1 MQITVSPNH
10 SQLLSSNEVI
20 LPHQTWLDYENLLNI
35 RQGQTLPKIYFNSL
49 TQEIRLMS
57 PLPGHGNRIDT
68 LRDLI
73 KLLLR
78 RQGSDWHCFDPITL
92 KKFEQAGLEPD
103 TCFYI
108 TNRQAI
114 LGKEKLDLAIDPP
127 PDLAVEIDLTSSTKP
142 EDYQPFAI
150 PELWIYRQGE
160 LLIYLWD
167 NPTYQESQTSQI
179 FPDIDVKN
187 LLPQYVELA
196 WTKGSSIAL
205 RQFEQDL

>member
-1 MQITVSPNH
+1 MQITTNPDTINLLPG
-10 SQLLSSNEVI
+10 SQVI
-20 LPHQTWLDYENLLNI
+20 FPKQTWLDYETFLRI
-35 RQGQTLPKIYFNSL
+35 RQDKCHPKIYFNAI

-57 PLPGHGNRIDT
+57 PLPGHGKRIDT

-73 KLLLR
+73 KILLGY
-78 RQGSDWHCFDPITL
+78 QGQDWECFDPITL

-127 PDLAVEIDLTSSTKP
+127 PDLAVEMDLTSSTKP

-167 NPTYQESQTSQI
+167 NPTYQESQTSRI

-187 LLPQYVELA
+187 LLPKYVELA